1 MPGHRASRA
10 SLKNWRT
17 MIKKL
22 VLHFPD
28 GSVRTFDAATHQI
41 TITDRKVVVKNER
54 GEAEEFFGM
63 PVAVAHRQALTRAQ
77 RVVADGTA
85 RRRSILVG

>member
-1 MPGHRASRA
+1 
-10 SLKNWRT
+10 

-28 GSVRTFDAATHQI
+28 GSVRTLDAATHQI
-41 TITDRKVVVKNER
+41 TITDRKVVVKNEQ

-63 PVAVAHRQALTRAQ
+63 PIEVPHRQALKHAQ
-77 RVVADGTA
+77 RVVADGLA
-85 RRRSILVG
+85 RRRSILFG

>member
-1 MPGHRASRA
+1 M
-10 SLKNWRT
+10 L
-17 MIKKL
+17 KKL

-28 GSVRTFDAATHQI
+28 GSVRTLDAATHQI

-63 PVAVAHRQALTRAQ
+63 PIAVAHRLALTRAQ

-85 RRRSILVG
+85 RRRSILTG